1 MEGVNIMTDLPG
13 NRRENNN
20 PNVKAHDELY
30 MKCKKW
36 VDGGTITAA
45 EW

>member
-1 MEGVNIMTDLPG
+1 MEGVSIMTDLPG
-13 NRRENNN
+13 HRRENDT
-20 PNVKAHDELY
+20 PNGKAHEALY

-36 VDGGTITAA
+36 VDGGTITVS